1 MTEEKKQTVVD
12 IPVELDLERL
22 TQMIVDK
29 TSKIVADKIS
39 ESMLTGKTDW
49 SSFPITSRP
58 VLSHESQRIMREW
71 LDEHKDL
78 IIDAAV
84 EKVSTKLMHSNP
96 IRERVAQLVSEK
108 VMLEGDAEIWKQ
120 SFTC

>member
-1 MTEEKKQTVVD
+1 MNEEKKLKIVE

-22 TQMIVDK
+22 TRLIVDK

-39 ESMLTGKTDW
+39 ESMLTEKTDW
-49 SSFPITSRP
+49 NSFPLTIRP
-58 VLSHESQRIMREW
+58 VLNLESERLMKAW

-84 EKVSTKLMHSNP
+84 EKVSAKLMHSNP
-96 IRERVAQLVSEK
+96 IRERVAQLVAEK
-108 VMLEGDAEIWKQ
+108 VLREGGEAE
-120 SFTC
+120 

>member
-1 MTEEKKQTVVD
+1 MNDEKKRMTVE

-39 ESMLTGKTDW
+39 ESMLTEKTDW
-49 SSFPITSRP
+49 SSFPLTSRP
-58 VLSHESQRIMREW
+58 VLSLESQRIMREW

-78 IIDAAV
+78 IIDTAV
-84 EKVSTKLMHSNP
+84 EKVSTKLMRSNP

-108 VMLEGDAEIWKQ
+108 VMLEADKVLLEGDEEL
-120 SFTC
+120 